1 MITVYVNGKATQV
14 ANKTKVL
21 HACTKA
27 GYPVPHLCYHED
39 LPAFGNCGVCM
50 VEIGGKYV
58 RACSTP
64 CEDGMQIKTTG
75 KKLLDLRREA
85 VEIILSNH
93 PNNCPECI
101 KNGRCELQDLAQ
113 ELAIRHVGLKKVR
126 KKYHPRDES
135 SPSITLDPSYCINC
149 GRCTYVCNEIQDV
162 HALQTTERGFETFV
176 GPTFDRLLEDSEC
189 VKCGQCSAHCPV
201 AAIYEIDDSDLVW
214 EALDNPDLVVVAQEA
229 PAVRVALGEEFG
241 YKPGTNVVG
250 KMYTALREMGFD
262 YVFDTNF
269 GADLTIME
277 EATEFVEV
285 FKNNPDHFPL
295 ITTCCP
301 SWVDFLE
308 KFHSDLIPHFSSSK
322 SPHQMVGSI
331 VKTYWAEK
339 MKIDPKKIFLVSV
352 MPCTA
357 KKYEIERME
366 DMYASGTKDVDVTI
380 TTRELAR
387 MLKTRGIDL
396 AKLPDSEAD
405 NPLGE
410 YSGAGTIF
418 GATGGVMEAALRTA
432 YFLATGEE
440 LADPKIDFVRGGL
453 GIKRGKLEILGK
465 EIRIGVASGLGNV
478 NKLMDEI
485 RSAQAKG
492 QEPPYHFVEVMACR
506 GGCVGGGGQPYKST
520 NKVRMAR
527 ARGLYKEDEGKEH
540 RESHNNP
547 SIQKLY
553 KEFLGKPNSKKA
565 GQLLHT
571 SYIARPMHVLKD
583 EK

>member
-1 MITVYVNGKATQV
+1 MITVYINGKAVEV
-14 ANKTKVL
+14 AKNTKVL

-50 VEIGGKYV
+50 VEINGRIV

-64 CEDGMQIKTTG
+64 CEDGMQIITKT

-85 VEIILSNH
+85 VEIILSTH

-101 KNGRCELQDLAQ
+101 KNGRCELPKLCED
-113 ELAIRHVGLKKVR
+113 LAIRHTGLKKLR
-126 KKYHPRDES
+126 KKYKGRDES
-135 SPSITLDPSYCINC
+135 SPSITLDPSYCVNC
-149 GRCTYVCNEIQDV
+149 GRCTYVCSEIQDV
-162 HALQTTERGFETFV
+162 HALENSARGFDTFV
-176 GPTFDRLLEDSEC
+176 GPTFNRPLEESEC

-201 AAIYEIDDSDLVW
+201 AAIYENDDSDDVW
-214 EALDNPDLVVVAQEA
+214 QALDNKDLVLVAQEA

-241 YKPGTNVVG
+241 YKPGTNIKG
-250 KMYTALREMGFD
+250 KMYSALRELGFK

-277 EATEFVEV
+277 EASEFVDV
-285 FKNNPDHFPL
+285 FKNHPDRFPL
-295 ITTCCP
+295 VTTCCP

-308 KFHSDLIPHFSSSK
+308 KFHADLIPHFSSSK
-322 SPHQMVGSI
+322 SPHQMVGTM

-339 MKIDPKKIFLVSV
+339 MKLDPDKIFLVSV

-366 DMYASGTKDVDVTI
+366 DMYASGYKDVNVTI

-396 AKLPDSEAD
+396 AKLEDGEAD

-432 YFLATGEE
+432 YFFITGEE
-440 LADPKIDFVRGGL
+440 LPNPNIEFLRGHK
-453 GIKRGKLEILGK
+453 GIKTGSINILGN
-465 EIRIGVASGLGNV
+465 EIRIAVASGLGNV
-478 NKLMDEI
+478 TKVMNQI
-485 RSAQAKG
+485 RTAKEKG
-492 QEPPYHFVEVMACR
+492 LEPPYHFIEVMACR
-506 GGCVGGGGQPYKST
+506 GGCVGGGGQPYRST
-520 NKVRMAR
+520 NRVRLAR
-527 ARGLYKEDEGKEH
+527 AKGLYKEDEGMER

-553 KEFLGKPNSKKA
+553 KEYLGKPNSHKA
-565 GQLLHT
+565 HKLLHT
-571 SYIARPMHVLKD
+571 SYIARPLDLIK
-583 EK
+583 K

>member
-1 MITVYVNGKATQV
+1 MITVYINGKAVEV
-14 ANKTKVL
+14 AKNTKVL

-50 VEIGGKYV
+50 VEINGRIV

-64 CEDGMQIKTTG
+64 CEDGMQIITKT

-85 VEIILSNH
+85 VEIILSTH

-101 KNGRCELQDLAQ
+101 KNGRCELQKLCED
-113 ELAIRHVGLKKVR
+113 LAIRHTGLKKLR
-126 KKYHPRDES
+126 KKYKGRDES
-135 SPSITLDPSYCINC
+135 SPSITLDPSYCVNC
-149 GRCTYVCNEIQDV
+149 GRCTYVCSEIQDV
-162 HALQTTERGFETFV
+162 HALENSARGFDTFV
-176 GPTFDRLLEDSEC
+176 GPTFNRPLEESEC

-201 AAIYEIDDSDLVW
+201 AAIYENDDSDDVW
-214 EALDNPDLVVVAQEA
+214 QALDNKDLVLVAQEA

-241 YKPGTNVVG
+241 YKPGTNVKG
-250 KMYTALREMGFD
+250 KMYSALRELGFK

-277 EATEFVEV
+277 EASEFVDV
-285 FKNNPDHFPL
+285 FKNHPDRFPL
-295 ITTCCP
+295 VTTCCP

-308 KFHSDLIPHFSSSK
+308 KFHAELIPHFSSSK
-322 SPHQMVGSI
+322 SPHQMVGTM

-339 MKIDPKKIFLVSV
+339 MKLDPDKIFLVSV

-366 DMYASGTKDVDVTI
+366 DMYASGYKDVNVTI

-396 AKLPDSEAD
+396 AKLEDGEAD

-432 YFLATGEE
+432 YFFITGEE
-440 LADPKIDFVRGGL
+440 LPNPNIEFLRGHK
-453 GIKRGKLEILGK
+453 GIKTGSINILGN
-465 EIRIGVASGLGNV
+465 EIRIAVASGLGNV
-478 NKLMDEI
+478 TKVMNQI
-485 RSAQAKG
+485 RTAKEKG
-492 QEPPYHFVEVMACR
+492 LEPPYHFIEVMACR
-506 GGCVGGGGQPYKST
+506 GGCVGGGGQPYRST
-520 NKVRMAR
+520 NRVRLAR
-527 ARGLYKEDEGKEH
+527 AKGLYKEDEGMER

-553 KEFLGKPNSKKA
+553 KEYLGKPNSHKA
-565 GQLLHT
+565 HKLLHT
-571 SYIARPMHVLKD
+571 SYIARPLDLIK
-583 EK
+583 K

>member
-1 MITVYVNGKATQV
+1 MITVYINGKAVEV
-14 ANKTKVL
+14 AKNTKVL

-50 VEIGGKYV
+50 VEINGRIV

-64 CEDGMQIKTTG
+64 CEDGMQIITKT

-85 VEIILSNH
+85 VEIILSTH

-101 KNGRCELQDLAQ
+101 KNGRCELQKLCED
-113 ELAIRHVGLKKVR
+113 LAIRHTGLKKLR
-126 KKYHPRDES
+126 KKYKGRDES
-135 SPSITLDPSYCINC
+135 SPSITLDPSYCVNC
-149 GRCTYVCNEIQDV
+149 GRCTYVCSEIQDV
-162 HALQTTERGFETFV
+162 HALENSARGFDTFV
-176 GPTFDRLLEDSEC
+176 GPTFNRPLEESEC

-201 AAIYEIDDSDLVW
+201 AAIYENDDSDDVW
-214 EALDNPDLVVVAQEA
+214 QALDNKDLVLVAQEA

-241 YKPGTNVVG
+241 YKPGTNVKG
-250 KMYTALREMGFD
+250 KMYSALRELGFK

-277 EATEFVEV
+277 EASEFVDV
-285 FKNNPDHFPL
+285 FKNHPERFPL
-295 ITTCCP
+295 VTTCCP

-308 KFHSDLIPHFSSSK
+308 KFHAELIPHFSSSK
-322 SPHQMVGSI
+322 SPHQMVGTM

-339 MKIDPKKIFLVSV
+339 MKLDPDKIFLVSV

-366 DMYASGTKDVDVTI
+366 DMYASGYKDVNVTI

-396 AKLPDSEAD
+396 AKLEDGEAD

-432 YFLATGEE
+432 YFFITGEE
-440 LADPKIDFVRGGL
+440 LPNPNIEFLRGHK
-453 GIKRGKLEILGK
+453 GIKTGSINILGN
-465 EIRIGVASGLGNV
+465 EIRIAVASGLGNV
-478 NKLMDEI
+478 TKVMNQI
-485 RSAQAKG
+485 RTAKEKG
-492 QEPPYHFVEVMACR
+492 LETPYHFIEVMACR
-506 GGCVGGGGQPYKST
+506 GGCVGGGGQPYRST
-520 NKVRMAR
+520 NRVRLAR
-527 ARGLYKEDEGKEH
+527 AKGLYKEDEGMAR

-553 KEFLGKPNSKKA
+553 KEYLGKPNSHKA
-565 GQLLHT
+565 HKLLHT
-571 SYIARPMHVLKD
+571 SYIARPLDLIK
-583 EK
+583 K

>member
-14 ANKTKVL
+14 LKNTKVL
-21 HACTKA
+21 HACAKA

-50 VEIGGKYV
+50 VEVNGRTL

-64 CEDGMQIKTTG
+64 CEEGMQIKTTG
-75 KKLLDLRREA
+75 KKLLDLRRDA
-85 VEIILSNH
+85 LEIILSNH

-101 KNGRCELQDLAQ
+101 KNGRCELQDLSQ
-113 ELAIRHVGLKKVR
+113 QLAIRHMHLKKVR
-126 KKYHPRDES
+126 RKYKGRDES
-135 SPSITLDPSYCINC
+135 SPSITLDQSYCVQC
-149 GRCTYVCNEIQDV
+149 GRCVYVCNEIQDV
-162 HALQTTERGFETFV
+162 HALENSERGFNTFV
-176 GPTFDRLLEDSEC
+176 GPTFNRPLEETEC

-201 AAIYEIDDSDLVW
+201 AAIYENDDSDALW
-214 EALDNPDLVVVAQEA
+214 AALDNKDLVLVAQEA

-241 YKPGTNVVG
+241 MKPGTNVKG
-250 KMYTALREMGFD
+250 KMYSALRELGFN

-277 EATEFVEV
+277 EASEFVHIFTKHPEE
-285 FKNNPDHFPL
+285 FPL

-322 SPHQMVGSI
+322 SPHQMVGTI

-339 MKIDPKKIFLVSV
+339 MKLDPSRIFLVSV

-366 DMYASGTKDVDVTI
+366 DMYASGHKDVDLTI

-396 AKLPDSEAD
+396 AHLPDSEAD

-432 YFLATGEE
+432 FHLATGKE
-440 LADPKIDFVRGGL
+440 LPDPKIDFVRGGK
-453 GIKRGKLEILGK
+453 GIKKGKIEILGK
-465 EIRIGVASGLGNV
+465 EVRIGVASGLGNV
-478 NKLMDEI
+478 SKLMNEI
-485 RSAQAKG
+485 RDAKAKG
-492 QEPPYHFVEVMACR
+492 IEPPYHFVEVMACN
-506 GGCVGGGGQPYKST
+506 GGCVGGGGQPYRST
-520 NKVRMAR
+520 NRIRIAR
-527 ARGLYKEDEGKEH
+527 AKGLYKEDEQCTR
-540 RESHNNP
+540 RESHNNQ

-553 KEFLGKPNSKKA
+553 KEFLGKPNSEKAKK
-565 GQLLHT
+565 LLHT
-571 SYIARPMHVLKD
+571 SYLARPIVISK
-583 EK
+583 K

>member
-1 MITVYVNGKATQV
+1 MITVYINGKAVEV
-14 ANKTKVL
+14 AKNTKVL

-50 VEIGGKYV
+50 VEINGRIV

-64 CEDGMQIKTTG
+64 CEDGMQIITKT

-85 VEIILSNH
+85 VEIILSTH

-101 KNGRCELQDLAQ
+101 KNGRCELQKLCED
-113 ELAIRHVGLKKVR
+113 LAIRHTGLKKLR
-126 KKYHPRDES
+126 KKYKGCDES

-149 GRCTYVCNEIQDV
+149 GRCTYVCSEIQDV
-162 HALQTTERGFETFV
+162 HALENSARGFDTFV
-176 GPTFDRLLEDSEC
+176 GPTFNRPLEESEC

-201 AAIYEIDDSDLVW
+201 AAIYENDDSDDVW
-214 EALDNPDLVVVAQEA
+214 QALDNKDLVLVAQEA

-241 YKPGTNVVG
+241 YKPGTNVKG
-250 KMYTALREMGFD
+250 KMYSALRELGFK

-277 EATEFVEV
+277 EASEFVDV
-285 FKNNPDHFPL
+285 FKNHPDRFPL
-295 ITTCCP
+295 VTTCCP

-308 KFHSDLIPHFSSSK
+308 KFHAELIPHFSSSK
-322 SPHQMVGSI
+322 SPHQMVGTM

-339 MKIDPKKIFLVSV
+339 MKLDPDKIFLVSV

-366 DMYASGTKDVDVTI
+366 DMYASGYKDVNVTI

-396 AKLPDSEAD
+396 AKLEDGEAD

-432 YFLATGEE
+432 YFFITGEE
-440 LADPKIDFVRGGL
+440 LPNPNIEFLRGHK
-453 GIKRGKLEILGK
+453 GIKTGSINILGN
-465 EIRIGVASGLGNV
+465 EIRIAVASGLGNV
-478 NKLMDEI
+478 TKVMNQI
-485 RSAQAKG
+485 RTAKEKG
-492 QEPPYHFVEVMACR
+492 LEPPYHFIEVMACR
-506 GGCVGGGGQPYKST
+506 GGCVGGGGQPYRST
-520 NKVRMAR
+520 NRVRLAR
-527 ARGLYKEDEGKEH
+527 AKGLYKEDEGMAR

-553 KEFLGKPNSKKA
+553 KEYLGKPNSHKA
-565 GQLLHT
+565 HKLLHT
-571 SYIARPMHVLKD
+571 SYIARPLDLIK
-583 EK
+583 K

>member
-1 MITVYVNGKATQV
+1 MITVYVNGKATEV
-14 ANKTKVL
+14 LKNTKVL
-21 HACTKA
+21 HACSKA
-27 GYPVPHLCYHED
+27 GFPVPHLCYHED

-50 VEIGGKYV
+50 VEVNGKVV

-64 CEDGMQIKTTG
+64 CEDGMQIITTG

-101 KNGRCELQDLAQ
+101 KNGRCELQQLA
-113 ELAIRHVGLKKVR
+113 EDLAIRHRNLKKLKR
-126 KKYHPRDES
+126 KYQGRDES
-135 SPSITLDPSYCINC
+135 SPSITLDPSYCIQC

-162 HALQTTERGFETFV
+162 HALQYSERGFETFV
-176 GPTFDRLLEDSEC
+176 GPSFDRPLETSEC

-201 AAIYEIDDSDLVW
+201 AAIYECDDSDALW
-214 EALDNPDLVVVAQEA
+214 AALDNPDLVLVAQEA

-241 YKPGTNVVG
+241 YKPGTNVKG
-250 KMYTALREMGFD
+250 KMYTALRQLGFD

-277 EATEFVEV
+277 EASEFVDI
-285 FKNNPDHFPL
+285 FLNNPDRFPL

-301 SWVDFLE
+301 AWVDYLE
-308 KFHSDLIPHFSSSK
+308 KFHSDLIPQFSSSK

-339 MKIDPKKIFLVSV
+339 MKINPDNIFLVSV

-366 DMYASGTKDVDVTI
+366 DMYASGHKDVDLTI

-387 MLKTRGIDL
+387 MLKTAGIDL
-396 AKLPDSEAD
+396 AKLEESDAD

-410 YSGAGTIF
+410 YTGAGTIF

-432 YFLATGEE
+432 YHMATGEE
-440 LADPKIDFVRGGL
+440 LPDPKIPFVRGSR
-453 GIKRGKLEILGK
+453 GIKKGSINLLGK

-478 NKLMDEI
+478 SKLMNEI
-485 RSAQAKG
+485 RDAKKAG
-492 QEPPYHFVEVMACR
+492 EEPPYHFVEVMACA
-506 GGCVGGGGQPYKST
+506 GGCVGGGGQPYRST
-520 NKVRMAR
+520 NAVRRAR
-527 ARGLYKEDEGKEH
+527 AKGLYKEDDMAER

-553 KEFLGKPNSKKA
+553 KEFLGKPNSERAHK
-565 GQLLHT
+565 LLHT
-571 SYIARPMHVLKD
+571 SYIPRPMHVKQ
-583 EK
+583 K

>member
-1 MITVYVNGKATQV
+1 MITVHINGKATSV
-14 ANKTKVL
+14 AKNTKVL
-21 HACTKA
+21 HACAKA

-50 VEIGGKYV
+50 VEINGRAL

-64 CEDGMQIKTTG
+64 CEEGMQIKTTG
-75 KKLLDLRREA
+75 KKLLDLRRDA
-85 VEIILSNH
+85 LEIILSNH
-93 PNNCPECI
+93 PNNCPECV
-101 KNGRCELQDLAQ
+101 KNGRCELQDLSQ
-113 ELAIRHVGLKKVR
+113 ELAIRHMNLKKVR
-126 KKYHPRDES
+126 RKYKGRDES

-149 GRCTYVCNEIQDV
+149 GRCTYVCCEIQDV
-162 HALQTTERGFETFV
+162 HALESSERGFNTYV
-176 GPTFDRLLEDSEC
+176 GPTFNRPLEESEC

-201 AAIYEIDDSDLVW
+201 AAIYEVDDSDPVW
-214 EALDNPDLVVVAQEA
+214 KALDDPDMVLVAQEA

-250 KMYTALREMGFD
+250 KMYTALREMGFH

-277 EATEFVEV
+277 EASEFVEI
-285 FKNNPDHFPL
+285 FTKHPDHFPL

-301 SWVDFLE
+301 SWVDYLE
-308 KFHSDLIPHFSSSK
+308 KFHADLIPHFSSSK
-322 SPHQMVGSI
+322 SPHQMVGTM

-339 MKIDPKKIFLVSV
+339 MKIDPTKIFLVSV

-366 DMYASGTKDVDVTI
+366 DMYASGHKDVDLTI

-396 AKLPDSEAD
+396 AKLPDGQAD

-432 YFLATGEE
+432 YYLATGTE
-440 LADPKIDFVRGGL
+440 LPDPRIEFVRGGL
-453 GIKRGKLEILGK
+453 GIKKGKINILGT
-465 EIRIGVASGLGNV
+465 EVRIGVASGLGNV
-478 NKLMDEI
+478 NKLMEEI
-485 RSAQAKG
+485 RSAKAKG
-492 QEPPYHFVEVMACR
+492 DEPPYHFVEVMACR
-506 GGCVGGGGQPYKST
+506 GGCVGGGGQPYRST
-520 NKVRMAR
+520 NRVRVAR
-527 ARGLYKEDEGKEH
+527 AKGLYKEDEGMTH

-547 SIQKLY
+547 SITKLY
-553 KEFLGKPNSKKA
+553 KDYLGKPNSAKA
-565 GQLLHT
+565 RKLLHT
-571 SYIARPMHVLKD
+571 SYIARPMKIVK
-583 EK
+583 